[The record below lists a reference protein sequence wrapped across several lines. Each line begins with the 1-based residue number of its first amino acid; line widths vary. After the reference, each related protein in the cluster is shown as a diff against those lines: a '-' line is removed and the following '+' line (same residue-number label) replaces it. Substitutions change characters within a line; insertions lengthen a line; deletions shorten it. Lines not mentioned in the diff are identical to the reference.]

1 MPVYTSRPMT
11 SSATASRKT
20 DQSLPLYARQAP
32 VQVRHSISP
41 GSATGSV
48 APSTVP
54 SLTNGG
60 TNSVGSRSHDSD
72 GHHGVDLIEMMT
84 DRLHLAA
91 NPEPLDRTIAKQ
103 AQT

>member
-1 MPVYTSRPMT
+1 MPVYTSRPVT
-11 SSATASRKT
+11 SSAVTASRKN
-20 DQSLPLYARQAP
+20 DQSLPLYTRQAP
-32 VQVRHSISP
+32 VQVRHSTSP
-41 GSATGSV
+41 ASAAGSV

-60 TNSVGSRSHDSD
+60 TSSRSHDSD

-84 DRLHLAA
+84 ERLHLAA